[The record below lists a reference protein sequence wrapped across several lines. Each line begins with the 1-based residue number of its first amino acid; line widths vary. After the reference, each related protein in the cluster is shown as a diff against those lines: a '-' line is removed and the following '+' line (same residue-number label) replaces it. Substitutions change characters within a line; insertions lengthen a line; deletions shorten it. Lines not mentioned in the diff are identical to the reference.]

1 MSVTIVAGGVA
12 FPHLGRAFP
21 HVGSAPAHVGG
32 APAHRR
38 SDT

>member
-12 FPHLGRAFP
+12 LTHLGRAFP
-21 HVGSAPAHVGG
+21 HVGG

>member
-1 MSVTIVAGGVA
+1 MSVTVVAGGVA
-12 FPHLGRAFP
+12 LT
-21 HVGSAPAHVGG
+21 HVGGALAHVGG

>member
-12 FPHLGRAFP
+12 LT
-21 HVGSAPAHVGG
+21 HVGGAPAHVGG
-32 APAHRR
+32 ALAHRR

>member
-1 MSVTIVAGGVA
+1 MSVTVVAGGVA
-12 FPHLGRAFP
+12 LT
-21 HVGSAPAHVGG
+21 HVGGAPAQVGG

>member
-1 MSVTIVAGGVA
+1 MSVTVVAGGVA
-12 FPHLGRAFP
+12 LT
-21 HVGSAPAHVGG
+21 HVGGAPAHVGG